1 MRDDFDALMADRGLD
16 AMVVGG
22 KVLGNPSLAYLI
34 DGAGLTQALFVK
46 KRGEEGVL
54 IVGPMEREEAKATGY
69 SIILSSRFDYVG
81 LLRSL
86 GDPMAAQVAYYR
98 RIFEEL
104 GVRGRVGF
112 YGMMERG
119 AAYRL
124 LRAIDEQVETV
135 EVVGEF
141 GVNLIEAARE
151 TKSEAEVARIRE
163 VGKRTAAI
171 IRDTIAFL
179 RRHVVDEEEVLRWDD
194 GRILRVGHVHDEIRR
209 LIALSGL
216 EDPEGFIF
224 ATGRDAG
231 IPHSKGTAEKP
242 MRLGEVIVFDIFPRE
257 AGGGYFFDM
266 TRTFCLGYAP
276 PEVEQLYLDVLECQS
291 RVKAAMKAGEL
302 TRTYQQM
309 ACDFFRERG
318 HPTIA
323 DHPQTQ
329 EGYVHSLGHGVGLEL
344 HEAPAFGD
352 WPGNTARLRP
362 GHVFTVEPGLYY
374 PDRGMGCRIE
384 DVLWVDEDGIVRNLT
399 DYPYDLVVEM
409 PRWDGGLL

>member
-1 MRDDFDALMADRGLD
+1 MRHDLDRLMATRQLD
-16 AMVVGG
+16 AIVVGG
-22 KVLGNPSLAYLI
+22 KVKGNPPLYYLLN
-34 DGAGLTQALFVK
+34 GAGLTQALFVK
-46 KRGEEGVL
+46 KRGEEATL
-54 IVGPMEREEAKATGY
+54 IVGPMERGEAKAVGIPVRLTTRYGY
-69 SIILSSRFDYVG
+69 HE
-81 LLRSL
+81 LLKTLR
-86 GDPMAAQVAYYR
+86 DPLQASVAYYR
-98 RIFEEL
+98 RIFDDL
-104 GVRGRVGF
+104 GITGRVGF
-112 YGMMERG
+112 YGMMDRG

-124 LRAIDEQVETV
+124 LRALDEATDEI
-135 EVVGEF
+135 EIVGEF
-141 GVNLIEAARE
+141 DGDLIAAARE
-151 TKSEAEVARIRE
+151 TKEPHEVERIRE
-163 VGKRTAAI
+163 VGKRTAAV

-291 RVKAAMKAGEL
+291 RVKAALKAGEL

-323 DHPQTQ
+323 DHPRTQ

-384 DVLWVDEDGIVRNLT
+384 DVLWVDEAGIVRNLT

>member
-1 MRDDFDALMADRGLD
+1 MKGNFDGLMAERGLD

-22 KVLGNPSLAYLI
+22 KVLGNPSLTYLLE
-34 DGAGLTQALFVK
+34 GAGLTQAIFIK
-46 KRGEEGVL
+46 KHGEEPVL
-54 IVGPMEREEAKATGY
+54 IVEPMEREEAKAMGY
-69 SIILSSRFDYVG
+69 SVLLSSQFDYPG
-81 LLRSL
+81 LLSAL
-86 GDPMAAQVAYYR
+86 GEPLRARVAYYR
-98 RIFEEL
+98 RIFEAL

-124 LRAIDEQVETV
+124 LRALDEEVETI

-141 GVNLIEAARE
+141 GHTLLEAARE
-151 TKSEAEVARIRE
+151 TKSEAEVVRIRD
-163 VGKRTAAI
+163 VGKRTAAV

-179 RRHVVDEEEVLRWDD
+179 RRHVVDEEGVLRWDD

-257 AGGGYFFDM
+257 SGGGYFFDM

-291 RVKAAMKAGEL
+291 RIKAALKVGEM

-309 ACDFFRERG
+309 TCDFFRERG
-318 HPTIA
+318 HPTVA
-323 DHPQTQ
+323 DNPKTM

-344 HEAPAFGD
+344 HEAPFFSD
-352 WPGNTARLRP
+352 WRGNTARLRP

-374 PDRGMGCRIE
+374 PERGLGCRIE
-384 DVLWVDEDGIVRNLT
+384 DVLWIDSEGIVHQLV
-399 DYPYDLVVEM
+399 DYPYELVVEM